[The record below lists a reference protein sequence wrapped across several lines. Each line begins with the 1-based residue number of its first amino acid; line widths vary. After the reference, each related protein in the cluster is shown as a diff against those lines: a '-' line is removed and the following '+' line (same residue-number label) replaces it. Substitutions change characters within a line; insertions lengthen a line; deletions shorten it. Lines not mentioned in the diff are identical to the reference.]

1 MSNQTKKGA
10 ITMDT
15 ARLLIQN
22 NKTAF
27 DNTFSAIIV
36 LQDQLEKML
45 NYFMEQNKLLPDEVK
60 KLAIFRI

>member
-1 MSNQTKKGA
+1 
-10 ITMDT
+10 MDT